1 MSSVVKYLLNQ
12 DTLMSYLGGSIDIE
26 SDCEGDPLELGGG
39 TQRKNQNKGEPVDAV
54 FLVGSFSAYAP
65 FHLISC
71 RED

>member
-12 DTLMSYLGGSIDIE
+12 DTLMSDLGGSIDIE